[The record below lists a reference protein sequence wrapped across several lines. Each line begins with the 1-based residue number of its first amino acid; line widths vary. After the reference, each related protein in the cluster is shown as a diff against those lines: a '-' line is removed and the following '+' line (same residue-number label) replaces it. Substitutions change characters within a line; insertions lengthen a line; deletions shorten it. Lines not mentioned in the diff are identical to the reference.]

1 MESSLS
7 DTDHSSE
14 LDQSNQSVDQQEP
27 EEGPARK
34 KLKSETDQSVS
45 SEADE
50 PDPLAKLLE
59 SPTSDNSRC
68 DPF

>member
-59 SPTSDNSRC
+59 SPSSDNSRC
-68 DPF
+68 DL